1 MKKYILILFIYL
13 STITFSIE
21 VKGFI
26 TYLSDSEIK
35 KIEKQKEPNDYL
47 EKKYPG
53 KYYAERLGDVIYVY
67 PRIEYIKLVSNEYNM
82 NSILKALPDI
92 YIGKILR
99 DVDFLVDAQTIELL
113 KEQKI
118 INLYYRT
125 VIDNNGSVG
134 VAIDEVNENSDDV
147 KLSVGFDNNESVASI
162 EYIKGNFREND
173 VINFVTNIYF
183 RDISA
188 DINLGYTIFD
198 FKRNEKYLFSGGLN
212 KKDGLF
218 IKAEAQ
224 KYALSNKIKSYEY
237 FIKPDISLKYS
248 YLDAHKITVSM
259 GMNYKMKI
267 ISGLKLNLNTNI
279 KYENRFITND
289 YNIFFE
295 STLNSSVDLSNN
307 AKLNNEFFLKF
318 ATIPLKD
325 KYKINIYDAKI
336 VDNSIKGGDL
346 AFVFKTNLDSFKL
359 FDSQLYF
366 FNDLIVYKNFGK
378 KAVFTNGMGVGIKS
392 KYLPL
397 DFNAYLGLGFD
408 SNKKVGTLGGLS
420 AGIKF

>member
-13 STITFSIE
+13 STIAFSIE
-21 VKGFI
+21 VKGFVI
-26 TYLSDSEIK
+26 YLSDAEIK
-35 KIEKQKEPNDYL
+35 KIEKQEEVNDYL
-47 EKKYPG
+47 DKTYPG
-53 KYYAERLGDVIYVY
+53 KYYAERLGNVIYIY
-67 PRIEYIKLVSNEYNM
+67 PRIQYIKLNSNEYNM

-99 DVDFLVDAQTIELL
+99 DVDFLVDAKTIELL

-118 INLYYRT
+118 INLYYRVAVDGDGT
-125 VIDNNGSVG
+125 VG
-134 VAIDEVNENSDDV
+134 VIIDEVNENSDDV

-173 VINFVTNIYF
+173 VLNFETNIYF

-188 DINLGYTIFD
+188 DINVGYTIFD

-248 YLDAHKITVSM
+248 YLDSHKITVSM
-259 GMNYKMKI
+259 GMNYKMKV
-267 ISGLKLNLNTNI
+267 ISGLKINLNTNI
-279 KYENRFITND
+279 KYENRFLTND

-295 STLNSSVDLSNN
+295 SKLNSSIDLSSD
-307 AKLNNEFFLKF
+307 AKLNNEIFLKF

-325 KYKINIYDAKI
+325 KYKIKVYDARI
-336 VDNSIKGGDL
+336 IENNIKGGDL

-366 FNDLIVYKNFGK
+366 FNDLIVYKNFGNS
-378 KAVFTNGMGVGIKS
+378 ATFTNGTGVGIKS
-392 KYLPL
+392 KFLPVDL
-397 DFNAYLGLGFD
+397 NGYFGFGFN
-408 SNKKVGTLGGLS
+408 SNSKAGILGGLNT
-420 AGIKF
+420 GIKF

>member
-13 STITFSIE
+13 STITFSVE

-26 TYLSDSEIK
+26 TYLSEDEIK
-35 KIEKQKEPNDYL
+35 KIEQQEEVNEYL

-53 KYYAERLGDVIYVY
+53 KYYAEKLGDVTYVY

-99 DVDFLVDAQTIELL
+99 DVDFLVDSKTVELL

-118 INLYYRT
+118 VNLYYRV
-125 VIDNNGSVG
+125 VIDDNGSVG

-147 KLSVGFDNNESVASI
+147 KLSVGFDNNESVATI

-173 VINFVTNIYF
+173 VLNFMTNIYF
-183 RDISA
+183 RDIST
-188 DINLGYTIFD
+188 DINIGYTIFD
-198 FKRNEKYLFSGGLN
+198 FKRNEKYIISGGLN
-212 KKDGLF
+212 KEDGLF

-248 YLDAHKITVSM
+248 YYDTHKLTASM
-259 GMNYKMKI
+259 GMNYKMKV
-267 ISGLKLNLNTNI
+267 ISGLKVNLNTNI
-279 KYENRFITND
+279 KYENRFLTND

-295 STLNSSVDLSNN
+295 SKLNSSIDLSND
-307 AKLNNEFFLKF
+307 AKLNNELFLKF

-325 KYKINIYDAKI
+325 RNKIKVYDARI
-336 VDNSIKGGDL
+336 IKDKDIGGDL
-346 AFVFKTNLDSFKL
+346 AFVFKTNLDSFKV

-366 FNDLIVYKNFGK
+366 FNDLIVYKNFGVN
-378 KAVFTNGMGVGIKS
+378 AMFTNGMGVGIKS
-392 KYLPL
+392 KFLPVDL
-397 DFNAYLGLGFD
+397 NAYLGLGFN
-408 SNKKVGTLGGLS
+408 SNKKVGTLGGLN